1 MKTMDEHVEFKDS
14 YQDLEARADD
24 IAHSLRKLPIDYK
37 LAERCAEIE
46 FSIEDIKE
54 WYEKRK
60 KNFEEYESEKK
71 FVLDRIDSID
81 VQLKKLHNNV
91 ENLKLREFSH
101 DRHGGSYSRLPQI
114 RRP

>member
-1 MKTMDEHVEFKDS
+1 MDEHVEFKDS

-24 IAHSLRKLPIDYK
+24 IAYSLRKLPIDYK
-37 LAERCAEIE
+37 LADRCAEIE

-54 WYEKRK
+54 WYDKRK
-60 KNFEEYESEKK
+60 KNFEEYELEKK

-81 VQLKKLHNNV
+81 VQLKKLHNDV
-91 ENLKLREFSH
+91 ETLKLREFSH
-101 DRHGGSYSRLPQI
+101 DQHGGSYSRLPQI

>member
-1 MKTMDEHVEFKDS
+1 MDEHVEFKDS

-24 IAHSLRKLPIDYK
+24 IAYSLSKLPIDYK
-37 LAERCAEIE
+37 LADRCAEIE

-54 WYEKRK
+54 WYDKRK
-60 KNFEEYESEKK
+60 KKFEEYELEKK

-81 VQLKKLHNNV
+81 VQLKKLHNDV
-91 ENLKLREFSH
+91 ETLKLREFSH
-101 DRHGGSYSRLPQI
+101 DQHGGSYSRLPQI